1 MILALKAMNS
11 KLQLVFLRI
20 MRVFVLER
28 VIPPLLISF
37 TVLRLHI
44 CKQSI
49 HHVSTTE
56 HLWTIAGIGRKL
68 LVKSYFCTISV
79 FIHFSLFNKSV
90 HGPGPWQGVHGPGP
104 RKWSMD
110 PVQSRGP
117 WTPGP
122 YFVLT
127 LFEGRLA
134 LNPDFIVL
142 VNILVQPMNMFV
154 Y

>member
-11 KLQLVFLRI
+11 TLQLVFLRI

-90 HGPGPWQGVHGPGP
+90 HGVHGPGP